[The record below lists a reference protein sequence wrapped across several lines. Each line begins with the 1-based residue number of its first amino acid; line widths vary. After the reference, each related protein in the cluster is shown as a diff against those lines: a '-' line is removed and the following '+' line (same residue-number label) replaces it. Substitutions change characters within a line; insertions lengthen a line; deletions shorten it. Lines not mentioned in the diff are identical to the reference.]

1 MSIAIEA
8 DHTASEIA
16 DESHPILDVARAK
29 ARHAGLKYAGDV
41 IPEEAWD
48 LFTHGNALLVDV
60 RTLEE
65 RKNVGYVPSSLH
77 AAWAIGN
84 PMERNPNFVRELG
97 ILVDKLD
104 VILFLC
110 RSGKRSVAAA
120 EAVSRLGFKNVFNV
134 FEGFEGEPGQ
144 ETGWRAH
151 GLPWTKD

>member
-8 DHTASEIA
+8 EYTALETS
-16 DESHPILDVARAK
+16 DESISILDAARAK
-29 ARHAGLKYAGDV
+29 ARQAGLKYAGDV
-41 IPEEAWD
+41 TPQDAWN
-48 LFTHGNALLVDV
+48 LFANDNALLVDV
-60 RTLEE
+60 RTAEE
-65 RKNVGYVPSSLH
+65 RKNVGYIPNSLH

-84 PMERNPNFVRELG
+84 HMERNPNFVRELG

-134 FEGFEGEPGQ
+134 IEGFEGDGNNN
-144 ETGWRAH
+144 GWRSH
-151 GLPWTKD
+151 DLPWTKD